1 MSKSIF
7 TQIIERSIPAHVIY
21 ENESVI
27 AFLDISP
34 VAKGHTLVVPK
45 VEVEFIWDLED
56 EDYKALMDAVKLVG
70 RHLREKLN
78 VPYVGQQVVGV
89 DVPHTHVHV
98 IPFSDVSEY
107 RADSGSYEISQE
119 EMAALA
125 DELKIS

>member
-1 MSKSIF
+1 MSNSIF

-45 VEVEFIWDLED
+45 AEVEFIWDLED
-56 EDYKALMDAVKLVG
+56 EDYRALMDVVKLVG

-78 VPYVGQQVVGV
+78 VAYVGQQVVGV

-98 IPFSDVSEY
+98 IPFNDVSEY

-125 DELKIS
+125 DELKI

>member
-45 VEVEFIWDLED
+45 AEVEFIWDLED
-56 EDYKALMDAVKLVG
+56 EDYRALMDVVKLVG

-78 VPYVGQQVVGV
+78 VAYVGQQVVGV
-89 DVPHTHVHV
+89 DVPHTHIHV
-98 IPFSDVSEY
+98 IPFNDVSEY

-125 DELKIS
+125 DELKI

>member
-45 VEVEFIWDLED
+45 AEVEFIWDLED
-56 EDYKALMDAVKLVG
+56 EDYRALMDVVKLVG

-78 VPYVGQQVVGV
+78 VAYVGQQVVGV

-98 IPFSDVSEY
+98 IPFNDVSEY

-125 DELKIS
+125 DELKI